1 MNADDAA
8 AGPAGGTLA
17 GPGRLSLV
25 VLSGD
30 FARVHYAL
38 VLAAGQAALGRAATL
53 FFTLAATR
61 ALLQPDDTGSPGWH
75 RLAAGAGRGA
85 AAVDDDY
92 RARGI
97 AGFEELL
104 SACAAMGV
112 RFIVCEMG
120 LRAEGLARADLRA
133 DLPIDAAG
141 VVTLLTEDASG
152 GTAWLVL

>member
-1 MNADDAA
+1 MPADETAA
-8 AGPAGGTLA
+8 APAGSGLA
-17 GPGRLSLV
+17 GPERLSLV

-61 ALLQPDDTGSPGWH
+61 ALLKPDDTGAPGWH
-75 RLAAGAGRGA
+75 GLMAGDGRGA
-85 AAVDDDY
+85 AAVDDAY
-92 RARGI
+92 RARGV

-104 SACAAMGV
+104 QACAAMGV

-120 LRAEGLARADLRA
+120 LRAEGLDRSALRG
-133 DLPIDAAG
+133 DLPIEAAG
-141 VVTLLTEDASG
+141 VVTLLTEDDGIGA
-152 GTAWLVL
+152 AWMAL